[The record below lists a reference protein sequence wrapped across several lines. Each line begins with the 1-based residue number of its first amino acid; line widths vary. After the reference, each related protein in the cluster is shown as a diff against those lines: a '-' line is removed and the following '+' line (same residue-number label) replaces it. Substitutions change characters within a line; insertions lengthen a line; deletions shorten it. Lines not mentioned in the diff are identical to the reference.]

1 MLITKVKAEKVIQA
15 LRVFTSPTTED
26 PHFVV
31 VYCGSMQ
38 ISRTNQSIIAN
49 CIFNR

>member
-1 MLITKVKAEKVIQA
+1 MLITKIKAEKVIQA
-15 LRVFTSPTTED
+15 LRVFASPTTKD
-26 PHFVV
+26 PHFLV

-38 ISRTNQSIIAN
+38 ISRTNQTIFAN